1 MAVSLRYDECDRPPD
16 KSAEEAVVFDPTN
29 VRWNEVFRRST
40 LSPVVFVVAPGCCS
54 TQVHQILEDLG
65 LPTATSGF
73 MYLSAT
79 SSAPLLDGLVISLES
94 DVMGALPSRTRIVG
108 TRPMRLLCDLL
119 GVDPPSRRLKGER
132 SLPTLDEL
140 HRELDLQL
148 KQRPQ
153 ALMARARLGLDV
165 DDPDWLQRLVVDLF
179 GEDEVETPQPE
190 LARVL
195 PGGDRRDEDGHA
207 LDDEGVVDL
216 REPLER
222 AVGSVDRPLQS
233 VTEVS
238 GPRRREGRGDVV
250 AVPEDEHVLDDDR
263 AAVR

>member
-1 MAVSLRYDECDRPPD
+1 M
-16 KSAEEAVVFDPTN
+16 VFDPTH

-40 LSPVVFVVAPGCCS
+40 LSTVVFVVAPGCS
-54 TQVHQILEDLG
+54 SQVHQILEDLG

-73 MYLSAT
+73 RYLSAT

-94 DVMGALPSRTRIVG
+94 DEMGALPSRTRVVG

-132 SLPTLDEL
+132 VVPTLDEL
-140 HRELDLQL
+140 HHELDLQR

-165 DDPDWLQRLVVDLF
+165 DDAPWLQRLVVDLF
-179 GEDEVETPQPE
+179 GEDDVETPHREP
-190 LARVL
+190 ASAL
-195 PGGDRRDEDGHA
+195 PGDDGWDEDGLA
-207 LDDEGVVDL
+207 LHDEDVVDL
-216 REPLER
+216 RDPVAS

-233 VTEVS
+233 VTEVT